1 MSGKEPVW
9 GYSFKSNPLAFH
21 TVQKH
26 RPRPF
31 VVVIVLSYVF
41 TSKCLQGGLFI
52 GRQNALVLPVR
63 GKNGKYADIYQ
74 PMN

>member
-9 GYSFKSNPLAFH
+9 GYIFKSNPLAGH

-41 TSKCLQGGLFI
+41 PSKCLQGGLFI
-52 GRQNALVLPVR
+52 GRQNVLCTTCE
-63 GKNGKYADIYQ
+63 GENGKYVDIYQ